1 MQSLCESVN
10 VSHKYVSLI
19 AFSAPCIRAYLA
31 DSIEFLGIFLGKIK
45 QKTLFERQYFK
56 MKDFSYTGRVTNL
69 FSTFALNIP
78 LTTNFL
84 IGTFIALA
92 VVWSVQMMVLEYHWK
107 NYGNDKLRVLRMN
120 ISYFIGS
127 ALLFTTLAFFLVSYS
142 ASLPL

>member
-1 MQSLCESVN
+1 
-10 VSHKYVSLI
+10 
-19 AFSAPCIRAYLA
+19 
-31 DSIEFLGIFLGKIK
+31 
-45 QKTLFERQYFK
+45 